1 MKILLLICFLVTA
14 ALLYMMVAIELSGFD
29 ILLIILLII
38 ILSELASWK
47 LIKKTFLY
55 KKRFFKPHIF
65 LNFISNDKYNDQQVQ
80 ISSDGFRQINF
91 DLEIEKENFYNLYL
105 MGDCVFFEGH
115 LPNKETFAY
124 KLKQNFSNITILNPS
139 MVHYT
144 HYHMLNRLIYDI
156 KNSKKIDF
164 VLSSATVNDA
174 LVYIHHKNG
183 EIKNDYSHFYKTF
196 SDFKEYSYNK
206 KNSIEIVAN
215 NFIVF
220 KYEKL

>member
-1 MKILLLICFLVTA
+1 MKILLLIYFLVTA

-29 ILLIILLII
+29 IFLIILLII
-38 ILSELASWK
+38 ILSELVSWK

-55 KKRFFKPHIF
+55 KKSFFKPHIF

-139 MVHYT
+139 MSHYT

-183 EIKNDYSHFYKTF
+183 EARNDFSHCYKTF
-196 SDFKEYSYNK
+196 LDLEDYSYIK
-206 KNSIEIVAN
+206 KHIGI
-215 NFIVF
+215 
-220 KYEKL
+220 L

>member
-29 ILLIILLII
+29 IFLIILLII

-124 KLKQNFSNITILNPS
+124 KLK
-139 MVHYT
+139 
-144 HYHMLNRLIYDI
+144 
-156 KNSKKIDF
+156 
-164 VLSSATVNDA
+164 
-174 LVYIHHKNG
+174 
-183 EIKNDYSHFYKTF
+183 
-196 SDFKEYSYNK
+196 
-206 KNSIEIVAN
+206 
-215 NFIVF
+215 
-220 KYEKL
+220 

>member
-1 MKILLLICFLVTA
+1 
-14 ALLYMMVAIELSGFD
+14 MVAIELSGFD
-29 ILLIILLII
+29 IFLIILLII
-38 ILSELASWK
+38 ILSELLSWK
-47 LIKKTFLY
+47 LIKYTFIY
-55 KKRFFKPHIF
+55 KKQFLKPHIF

-91 DLEIEKENFYNLYL
+91 YLEIEKENFYNLYL
-105 MGDCVFFEGH
+105 MGDCEFFEGH

-174 LVYIHHKNG
+174 LVYIHHKG
-183 EIKNDYSHFYKTF
+183 SADGVPHH
-196 SDFKEYSYNK
+196 
-206 KNSIEIVAN
+206 VAKVQSN
-215 NFIVF
+215 NIRCRHRLLCCWHRRVG
-220 KYEKL
+220 LCPLLWPPQTCLRSLRH